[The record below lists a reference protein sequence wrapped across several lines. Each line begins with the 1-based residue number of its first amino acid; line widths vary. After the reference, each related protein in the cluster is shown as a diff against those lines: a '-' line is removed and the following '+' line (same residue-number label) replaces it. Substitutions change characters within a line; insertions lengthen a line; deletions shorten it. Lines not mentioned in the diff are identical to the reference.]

1 MTSRIPLP
9 RWLPCATQERGGC
22 QFDRMRITKDK
33 GNYSSRKCL
42 NDSDHHSVTLRNINL
57 EAAEVFFS
65 NYWSFTELPSLKLT
79 LVSGRLTFIKEAT
92 FRSNILRMGCL
103 RFRGQATAVD
113 VGKILQE
120 RFFLQSWGSG
130 PWDETSTKKP
140 GGLVVQPWHL
150 CTDTL
155 LMCMHVTFWHAGH
168 KIKELATSEIP
179 DWISLMHATSL
190 WIWTLTRISSF
201 VTKIISKDMQ
211 CFALPKLISH
221 FLCLLSIHLVKS

>member
-9 RWLPCATQERGGC
+9 RWLPCATQTKKLQKTFAKGRLSVWPHADPKRQRERVDS
-22 QFDRMRITKDK
+22 QMFV
-33 GNYSSRKCL
+33 
-42 NDSDHHSVTLRNINL
+42 NDSDHHSVTLRNFNL
-57 EAAEVFFS
+57 EAAEVFFVLITEV
-65 NYWSFTELPSLKLT
+65 YWTTFPKTNIRS

-120 RFFLQSWGSG
+120 RFLQSWGSG
-130 PWDETSTKKP
+130 PVRWNFDQKT

-155 LMCMHVTFWHAGH
+155 LMCMHVTFWQ
-168 KIKELATSEIP
+168 E
-179 DWISLMHATSL
+179 D
-190 WIWTLTRISSF
+190 
-201 VTKIISKDMQ
+201 TKYKN
-211 CFALPKLISH
+211 
-221 FLCLLSIHLVKS
+221 